1 MKHHL
6 STEHFDQHHEQYQKE
21 EEVALVSKYMVYLL
35 QGDEICIT
43 ENVIE
48 ETLCINM
55 N

>member
-35 QGDEICIT
+35 QGDEICIQVAT
-43 ENVIE
+43 MQERI
-48 ETLCINM
+48 
-55 N
+55 